1 MATDPY
7 LIQSGAIAAQFLIKG
22 NLIDR
27 KGHLMRVVRAT
38 RVWDRVDLV
47 LTDLDAGNVMV
58 QASIHG
64 GVEVE
69 LWDEV
74 TEQEFNAA
82 MRAGR

>member
-1 MATDPY
+1 
-7 LIQSGAIAAQFLIKG
+7 
-22 NLIDR
+22 
-27 KGHLMRVVRAT
+27 
-38 RVWDRVDLV
+38 
-47 LTDLDAGNVMV
+47 MV